1 MDQKGTQ
8 KGSKRGPQ
16 RNQVPKG
23 TKLTDLEASGY
34 PLETPE
40 IVPTFQ
46 KGSFYRRKNTIHEK
60 TQKNAKIEGC
70 KPHTDKNSD

>member
-23 TKLTDLEASGY
+23 TKLTDLEAFGY

-46 KGSFYRRKNTIHEK
+46 KGWFYRRKNTIREK
-60 TQKNAKIEGC
+60 TPKNVKIEGC
-70 KPHTDKNSD
+70 KPHTDKNID